1 MAITLFVSAIVLMAL
16 GFPVAFALAMSAAI
30 AVFAGGRYPQLIV
43 FKEMF
48 TGIDSFPLMA
58 VPFFILAA
66 EIMSGGALTIVLLRF
81 AAQFVGHLRGGLGH
95 ANILSL
101 TLFSGISGS
110 ALADAAGPGSMM
122 VKMMDKAG
130 YSRAYAA
137 ALTAS
142 TAIVGPIIPPSIIMI
157 IYALQDENVS
167 VGGLFIAGFAPGI
180 LIAVAMAIVNW
191 RVCVKRDYRSRE
203 PRPSGRE
210 MLVNSVKAI
219 PALMLVVL
227 ILVGIRFGIFTP
239 TEASVVA
246 VFYALVCGKWV
257 YRTLEW
263 KALPH
268 IAARSA
274 LLTASVLLVVAA
286 SAAFAWVLTIEG
298 IPQQLAET
306 IVSWNLSPVTFLVAV
321 NILLLLFGIFMEP
334 LPGVMILV
342 PILAPIASALGIDP
356 IHFAMVVI
364 VNLTLGMITPP
375 VGGLLFVTSVATK
388 VPLAALTRELP
399 PFLLAHLVVLIM
411 LTFIPAISTWLP
423 HTLGFFFFLRAKD
436 ADHSGHQH

>member
-1 MAITLFVSAIVLMAL
+1 MTLTLFIAAVVLMAL
-16 GFPVAFALAMSAAI
+16 GFPVAFALAMSASL
-30 AVFAGGRYPQLIV
+30 AVFVGGRYPQLIV

-66 EIMSGGALTIVLLRF
+66 EIMSGGALTTVLLRF
-81 AAQFVGHLRGGLGH
+81 AAQFVGHLRGGLGY

-122 VKMMDKAG
+122 VKMMEKAG

-157 IYALQDENVS
+157 IYALQDEQVS
-167 VGGLFIAGFAPGI
+167 VGGLFIAGFIPGL
-180 LIAVAMAIVNW
+180 LIALAMAVVNW
-191 RVCVKRDYRSRE
+191 RVCRQRDYRSRE
-203 PRPSGRE
+203 PQPSGRE
-210 MLVNSVKAI
+210 MLVNSFKAI
-219 PALMLVVL
+219 PALGLVVL

-257 YRTLEW
+257 YGTLEW

-286 SAAFAWVLTIEG
+286 SAAFAWVLTVEG
-298 IPQQLAET
+298 VPQQLAQT
-306 IVSWNLSPVTFLVAV
+306 IVGWNLSPVTFLIAV
-321 NILLLLFGIFMEP
+321 NVLLLLFGIFMEP

-342 PILAPIASALGIDP
+342 PILAPISAALGIDP

-388 VPLAALTRELP
+388 VPLKDLTHELP
-399 PFLLAHLVVLIM
+399 WFLLAHLIVLIL
-411 LTFIPAISTWLP
+411 LTFVPAISTWLP
-423 HTLGFFFFLRAKD
+423 HVLGF
-436 ADHSGHQH
+436 